1 MFGVS
6 LESIL
11 LNNYARAILILI
23 GALILAKIILFF
35 FKHFIETFFNKK
47 DKKVERKFFSKI
59 ELPIIIV
66 IILIGFQ
73 LSLKQVM
80 HSSATFENSVNTIIV
95 FVVTFMFMGLI
106 SILLNYLKKH
116 NNDENSEIHDEIFP
130 LINSL
135 TKILLVLIAV
145 IVTLQI
151 WEVKIITLL
160 ASLGVIGV
168 ILGFAFKDSMVNIF
182 GGISLI
188 GDKSFSK
195 KDIIQLDSGESGEVV
210 EIGLRST
217 KIKTFNN
224 EFLIIPN
231 GLLANSKFINYAL
244 PTTTLRIVIPV
255 SVAYGSDVEVVRE
268 TLFSAIR
275 GKEDILNYP
284 RREVR
289 LLKLADHGL
298 DFELIFFIDNYKNKF
313 TITNDVTSSLYN
325 ALNENGIEIPFP
337 TRTIYTAKR
346 PKQKKGKTMKK
357 LQKEKM
363 DNLKKKTTKKK
374 SSNTAKNEIKK
385 SGIKKKSSKKK

>member
-47 DKKVERKFFSKI
+47 DKKVDRKFFSKI